1 MNIIEKIF
9 GTHSEN
15 ELKRIY
21 PIVDRIEALGPEM
34 EALSDEE
41 LRGKT
46 KEFKE
51 RLKEGETLD
60 DILPEAYAVVRE
72 GAYRSLGM
80 RHYRVQ
86 LIGGIILHQG
96 RIAEMR
102 TGEGK
107 TLVST
112 LPAYLNALDGKGV
125 HIVTVNDYLAK
136 RDAEWMGKVHEFLGL
151 KVGVVLNEMN
161 NDERREAYNC
171 DITYV
176 TNNELGFDYLRDNMV
191 IYKEQL
197 VQRGL
202 HYAVIDEVDSVLIDE
217 ARTPLIIS
225 GQSGKST
232 ALYEA
237 CDVLAKQLERGEA
250 SGEFSKMNAI
260 MGEEIE
266 ETGDFIVDEK
276 EKTVNLTEDGVKK
289 VEKFFHI
296 ENLADPENLEIQHN
310 IILALRAHNLM
321 FRDQDYVVTPDGEV
335 MIVDE
340 FTGRIMPGR
349 RYSDGLHQAIEA
361 KEHVKVRRESKTL
374 ATITFQ
380 NLFNKYDKKSG
391 MTGTAITEE
400 KEFRDIYG
408 MDVVE
413 IPTNKPVQRVD
424 LEDAVYKTKKEKYEA
439 VVEAVKEAHA
449 TGQPVLVGTITIE
462 VSELLS
468 KMLKK
473 EGIKHNVLNAKYHEQ
488 EAAIVADAGLHGA
501 VTIATNM
508 AGRGTDIKL
517 DDDARAAGGLKII
530 GTERH
535 ESRRIDN
542 QLRGRSGRQGDPG
555 ESRFYLSLED
565 DLMRLFNTQLVARVM
580 AKGMPE
586 GEPIE
591 AKSVSKGV
599 RTAQKAVE
607 SRNFEI
613 RKNVLKYDDVM
624 NKQRTVI
631 YAERQAVLK
640 GEDIHEDILKFID
653 ETVLSYIKGAN
664 KGSDKPKDW
673 DWEGL
678 FKALNAVYPIAVD
691 SEAAKDAVSK
701 LKGDK
706 AVVALQELIV
716 SDAKDQYA
724 DFEGKLGEEGLRQ
737 LERRVVLAVLD
748 RKWREHL
755 YEMDYLKDGIGLR
768 GMGQRDPLVEYQREG
783 YQMYNSMI
791 EAIKEETIQLL
802 FHVDIDRVATTED
815 TDTESDEDEAVN
827 AAEAVMGLEGE
838 TEPTGEIAP
847 AEPETDDESEKTV
860 IDELADEQKNEPG
873 IVGMQPISHAEGKVP
888 ANKRPKSA
896 ELHSP
901 WADGR
906 TFPGTGKNAQ
916 CPCGSG
922 RKYKMC
928 HGQNEA

>member
-1 MNIIEKIF
+1 MGIIEKIF
-9 GTHSEN
+9 GTHSHN

-21 PIVDRIEALGPEM
+21 PIVDRIEALAPAM

-41 LRGKT
+41 LKGKT
-46 KEFKE
+46 KEFKD
-51 RLKEGETLD
+51 RLNEGETLD

-72 GAYRSLGM
+72 AAWRSIGM

-112 LPAYLNALDGKGV
+112 LPAYLNALSGKGV

-151 KVGVVLNEMN
+151 TVGVILNGMDN
-161 NDERREAYNC
+161 KERRAAYDC

-202 HYAVIDEVDSVLIDE
+202 NFAIIDEVDSVLIDE

-232 ALYEA
+232 KLYEA
-237 CDVLAKQLERGEA
+237 CDILARQLERGEA

-260 MGEEIE
+260 MGEDIE
-266 ETGDFIVDEK
+266 ETGDFIVNEK
-276 EKTVNLTEDGVKK
+276 EKAINLTEDGVKK

-321 FRDQDYVVTPDGEV
+321 FKDQDYVVNAEGEV

-380 NLFNKYDKKSG
+380 NLFNKFEKKSG
-391 MTGTAITEE
+391 MTGTALTEE

-408 MDVVE
+408 MDVTE
-413 IPTNKPVQRVD
+413 IPTNKPVQRKD
-424 LEDAVYKTKKEKYEA
+424 LEDAVYKTKAEKYHA
-439 VVEAVKEAHA
+439 VVEEVKRAHA

-468 KMLKK
+468 GMLKK

-488 EAAIVADAGLHGA
+488 EAEIVADAGVHGA

-517 DDDARAAGGLKII
+517 DEDARAAGGLKII

-555 ESRFYLSLED
+555 ESRFYISLED
-565 DLMRLFNTQLVARVM
+565 DLLRLFGSDRLMGAFNALGVADGEQLEHKMLSNA
-580 AKGMPE
+580 
-586 GEPIE
+586 IE
-591 AKSVSKGV
+591 
-599 RTAQKAVE
+599 TAQKKLE
-607 SRNFEI
+607 TNNFGI
-613 RKNVLKYDDVM
+613 RKNLLEYDQVM
-624 NKQRTVI
+624 NEQREIIYGERRRVLDGESMRDTVYNMI
-631 YAERQAVLK
+631 TEYVENITDRFASPEAAAE
-640 GEDIHEDILKFID
+640 
-653 ETVLSYIKGAN
+653 
-664 KGSDKPKDW
+664 DW
-673 DWEGL
+673 DVKGL
-678 FKALNAVYPIAVD
+678 ELNLHKIIPMMELPSEKECIDMRQKELKHLLKERAVKAYEVK
-691 SEAAKDAVSK
+691 EAEFPEAE
-701 LKGDK
+701 
-706 AVVALQELIV
+706 QIREL
-716 SDAKDQYA
+716 
-724 DFEGKLGEEGLRQ
+724 E
-737 LERRVVLAVLD
+737 RVVLLKVIDA
-748 RKWREHL
+748 RW
-755 YEMDYLKDGIGLR
+755 MDHIDDMDQLRQGIGLQAY
-768 GMGQRDPLVEYQREG
+768 GQRDPLVEYKMTG
-783 YQMYNSMI
+783 YNMFGEMTNMI
-791 EAIKEETIQLL
+791 AETTIRTL
-802 FHVDIDRVATTED
+802 FNVRV
-815 TDTESDEDEAVN
+815 
-827 AAEAVMGLEGE
+827 
-838 TEPTGEIAP
+838 
-847 AEPETDDESEKTV
+847 
-860 IDELADEQKNEPG
+860 EQKVEREE
-873 IVGMQPISHAEGKVP
+873 VAKVTGT
-888 ANKRPKSA
+888 NKDDTSVRAPKKR
-896 ELHSP
+896 EDKKVYP
-901 WADGR
+901 ND
-906 TFPGTGKNAQ
+906 P

-922 RKYKMC
+922 KKYKQC
-928 HGQNEA
+928 CGRKPV

>member
-1 MNIIEKIF
+1 MGLMDKIF
-9 GTHSEN
+9 GTHSQH

-21 PIVDRIEALGPEM
+21 PIVDRIEALEPEM
-34 EALSDEE
+34 KALSDAE
-41 LRGKT
+41 LKDKT
-46 KEFKE
+46 REFKE

-72 GAYRSLGM
+72 GAYRSMGM

-112 LPAYLNALDGKGV
+112 LPAYLNALEGKGV

-151 KVGVVLNEMN
+151 TVGVVLNDMD
-161 NDERREAYNC
+161 NDERRAAYNC

-202 HYAVIDEVDSVLIDE
+202 NFAVIDEVDSVLIDE

-225 GQSGKST
+225 GQSNKST
-232 ALYEA
+232 KLYEA
-237 CDVLAKQLERGEA
+237 CDILARQLERGEA
-250 SGEFSKMNAI
+250 SGEFSKINAI
-260 MGEEIE
+260 MGEDIE
-266 ETGDFIVDEK
+266 ESGDFIVNEK
-276 EKTVNLTEDGVKK
+276 EKVVNLTEDGVKK
-289 VEKFFHI
+289 VENFFHI

-321 FRDQDYVVTPDGEV
+321 FRDQDYVVTQEGEV

-380 NLFNKYDKKSG
+380 NLFNKYEKKSG
-391 MTGTAITEE
+391 MTGTALTEE

-413 IPTNKPVQRVD
+413 IPTNRPVQRKD
-424 LEDAVYKTKKEKYEA
+424 LEDAVYKTKQEKYHA

-473 EGIKHNVLNAKYHEQ
+473 EGIQHKVLNAKYHEL
-488 EAAIVADAGLHGA
+488 EAEIVADAGQHGA

-517 DDDARAAGGLKII
+517 DDAAREAGGLKII

-555 ESRFYLSLED
+555 ESRFYISLED
-565 DLMRLFNTQLVARVM
+565 DLMRLFGSERLMSVFNTLGV
-580 AKGMPE
+580 E
-586 GEPIE
+586 DGEQIE
-591 AKSVSKGV
+591 HKMLSSAIEK
-599 RTAQKAVE
+599 AQKKIE
-607 SRNFEI
+607 GNNFGI
-613 RKNVLKYDDVM
+613 RKNLLEYDQVM
-624 NKQRTVI
+624 NEQREII
-631 YAERQAVLK
+631 YEERRRVLD
-640 GEDIHEDILKFID
+640 GESMRDTIYNMMTEYVENMTDRFAAPD
-653 ETVLSYIKGAN
+653 A
-664 KGSDKPKDW
+664 
-673 DWEGL
+673 
-678 FKALNAVYPIAVD
+678 D
-691 SEAAKDAVSK
+691 SEEWDLSGLELTLHGEIPMLKMPDAEEVKDMRQKELKHTLKERAV
-701 LKGDK
+701 K
-706 AVVALQELIV
+706 A
-716 SDAKDQYA
+716 Y
-724 DFEGKLGEEGLRQ
+724 EEKEAEFPEAEQLR
-737 LERRVVLAVLD
+737 EMERVVLLKAID
-748 RKWREHL
+748 TRW
-755 YEMDYLKDGIGLR
+755 MDHIDDMDQLRQGIGLQAY
-768 GMGQRDPLVEYQREG
+768 GQRDPLVEYKMMG
-783 YQMYNSMI
+783 YDMFGEMTNSI
-791 EAIKEETIQLL
+791 AETTIRTL
-802 FHVDIDRVATTED
+802 FHIRIEQKVEREQVAQ
-815 TDTESDEDEAVN
+815 
-827 AAEAVMGLEGE
+827 
-838 TEPTGEIAP
+838 PTG
-847 AEPETDDESEKTV
+847 TNKDDSASHTPKKREEK
-860 IDELADEQKNEPG
+860 
-873 IVGMQPISHAEGKVP
+873 KVYP
-888 ANKRPKSA
+888 NDP
-896 ELHSP
+896 
-901 WADGR
+901 
-906 TFPGTGKNAQ
+906 

-922 RKYKMC
+922 KKYKQC
-928 HGQNEA
+928 CGRK

>member
-1 MNIIEKIF
+1 MGLIEKIF

-21 PIVDRIEALGPEM
+21 PIVDRIDALEPEIQV
-34 EALSDEE
+34 LSDQE
-41 LRGKT
+41 LKDKT
-46 KEFKE
+46 REFKQ
-51 RLKEGETLD
+51 RLSDGETLD

-72 GAYRSLGM
+72 AAKRSLGM

-112 LPAYLNALDGKGV
+112 LPAYLNALSGKGV

-136 RDAEWMGKVHEFLGL
+136 RDAEWMGKAHEFLGL
-151 KVGVVLNEMN
+151 TVGVVLNGMEN
-161 NDERREAYNC
+161 EERRAAYNC

-202 HYAVIDEVDSVLIDE
+202 NFAIIDEVDSVLIDE

-232 ALYEA
+232 KLYEA
-237 CDVLAKQLERGEA
+237 CDILARQLERGEA
-250 SGEFSKMNAI
+250 SGEFTKMNAI
-260 MGEEIE
+260 MGEDIE
-266 ETGDFIVDEK
+266 ETGDYIVNEK
-276 EKTVNLTEDGVKK
+276 EKNVNLTEDGVKK
-289 VEKFFHI
+289 VEQFFHI

-321 FRDQDYVVTPDGEV
+321 FKDQDYVVTPDGEV
-335 MIVDE
+335 VIVDE

-361 KEHVKVRRESKTL
+361 KEHVQVRRESKTL

-380 NLFNKYDKKSG
+380 NLFNKFEKKSG
-391 MTGTAITEE
+391 MTGTALTEE

-413 IPTNKPVQRVD
+413 IPTNKPVQRQD
-424 LEDAVYKTKKEKYEA
+424 LDDAVYKTKAEKYRA
-439 VVEAVKEAHA
+439 VVDEVIRAHA

-473 EGIKHNVLNAKYHEQ
+473 EGIKHNVLNAKYHEM
-488 EAAIVADAGLHGA
+488 EAEIVADAGLHGA

-517 DDDARAAGGLKII
+517 DEEARAAGGLKII

-555 ESRFYLSLED
+555 ESRFYISLED
-565 DLMRLFNTQLVARVM
+565 DLMRLFGSEKLMSVFNTLGV
-580 AKGMPE
+580 E
-586 GEPIE
+586 DGEQIE
-591 AKSVSKGV
+591 HKMLSSAIEK
-599 RTAQKAVE
+599 AQKKIE
-607 SRNFEI
+607 SNNFGI
-613 RKNVLKYDDVM
+613 RKNLLEYDQVM
-624 NKQRTVI
+624 NEQREIIYGERRRVLDGESMRDTVYNMI
-631 YAERQAVLK
+631 TEFVENTTDRFVSPDVDMEDADLGGLERTLHEVIPQLGFPTAEELKKTSQKELKHLLKEHAVKAYEAKEAEFPEAEQIREMERVILLK
-640 GEDIHEDILKFID
+640 VI
-653 ETVLSYIKGAN
+653 
-664 KGSDKPKDW
+664 
-673 DWEGL
+673 
-678 FKALNAVYPIAVD
+678 
-691 SEAAKDAVSK
+691 
-701 LKGDK
+701 
-706 AVVALQELIV
+706 
-716 SDAKDQYA
+716 DAKWMDHIDDMDQ
-724 DFEGKLGEEGLRQ
+724 LRQ
-737 LERRVVLAVLD
+737 
-748 RKWREHL
+748 
-755 YEMDYLKDGIGLR
+755 GIGLQAY
-768 GMGQRDPLVEYQREG
+768 GQRNPLVEYKMMG
-783 YQMYNSMI
+783 YDMFGEMTN
-791 EAIKEETIQLL
+791 AIAEMTIRTL
-802 FHVDIDRVATTED
+802 FHIRVEQKVEREQVAK
-815 TDTESDEDEAVN
+815 V
-827 AAEAVMGLEGE
+827 
-838 TEPTGEIAP
+838 TG
-847 AEPETDDESEKTV
+847 TNKDESAVRAPKRREEK
-860 IDELADEQKNEPG
+860 
-873 IVGMQPISHAEGKVP
+873 KVYP
-888 ANKRPKSA
+888 NDP
-896 ELHSP
+896 
-901 WADGR
+901 
-906 TFPGTGKNAQ
+906 

-922 RKYKMC
+922 KKYKQC
-928 HGQNEA
+928 CGRKIK